1 MGKRPRFFL
10 LNATRSQ
17 IFDLKE
23 KYQILLLKIEALKN
37 SLEEEISY
45 LDEKS
50 LREAID
56 SIFAQAS
63 DIAKNLQDIKSE
75 REDSIYE
82 N

>member
-37 SLEEEISY
+37 NLEEEIPY